1 MFCLIIKNLTMI
13 RTIIK
18 IDEEKCNGCALCIPE
33 CKEGAIQ
40 IINEKAKLINDMF
53 CDGLGACIG
62 HCPEGAIT
70 FEQREAEPYNEKLV
84 IDRIANEPEVLKA
97 HLIHLIEHKEI
108 NLYNEAVQYLE
119 TLNIT
124 NPLAYNS
131 KIETTEKI
139 SPQSIQSFSGCPGS
153 RPALFNE
160 PSNESVE
167 KSELRISPQ
176 LRQWPIQLHL
186 VPPSAPYFQNREMII
201 MSTCGPVAYA
211 NIQNDYIK
219 DRSIVLACPKL
230 DYTEPYRDKL
240 ASIFFNNNINNVIVL
255 IMEVPCCKGLTKFAV
270 DAAEIAGKS
279 NISIEEHTIT
289 LDGKLKF
296 KQKVYGK

>member
-1 MFCLIIKNLTMI
+1 MI

-40 IINEKAKLINDMF
+40 IINGKAKLINDMF

-70 FEQREAEPYNEKLV
+70 FEQREAKPYNEKLV
-84 IDRIANEPEVLKA
+84 IDKIAAEPEVLKA
-97 HLIHLIEHKEI
+97 HLQHLIDHNELKH
-108 NLYNEAVQYLE
+108 YNEAIEYLE
-119 TLNIT
+119 ELNIP
-124 NPLAYNS
+124 NPLINGN
-131 KIETTEKI
+131 KEKTTEKI
-139 SPQSIQSFSGCPGS
+139 SPQAIHSFSGCPGS
-153 RPALFNE
+153 RATVI
-160 PSNESVE
+160 NESSE
-167 KSELRISPQ
+167 KPAEQSNQRVVPQ

-186 VPPSAPYFQNREMII
+186 VPPVASYFDNKELLLL
-201 MSTCGPVAYA
+201 STCGPVAYG
-211 NIQNDYIK
+211 NIQTDYIK
-219 DRSIVLACPKL
+219 DRAIVIACPKL

-240 ASIFFNNNINNVIVL
+240 ASILFNNNIKKVIVL

-270 DAAEIAGKS
+270 DAAAMTGKKEVL
-279 NISIEEHTIT
+279 IEEHTIT

-296 KQKVYGK
+296 KQIVYES

>member
-1 MFCLIIKNLTMI
+1 MI

-40 IINEKAKLINDMF
+40 IINGKAKLINDMF

-62 HCPEGAIT
+62 HCPEGAIS

-84 IDRIANEPEVLKA
+84 IDKIANEPAVLKA
-97 HLIHLIEHKEI
+97 HLIHLIEHNDIKH
-108 NLYNEAVQYLE
+108 YSEAVDYLE
-119 TLNIT
+119 TLNIP
-124 NPLAYNS
+124 NPLGKNFMKK
-131 KIETTEKI
+131 KIEKI
-139 SPQSIQSFSGCPGS
+139 SPQNINSFSACPGS
-153 RPALFNE
+153 NPIVINETDNE
-160 PSNESVE
+160 PQNNI
-167 KSELRISPQ
+167 RITSQ
-176 LRQWPIQLHL
+176 LKQWPIQLHL
-186 VPPSAPYFQNREMII
+186 VPPVAPYFQNKELLLL
-201 MSTCGPVAYA
+201 STCGPVAYA

-219 DRSIVLACPKL
+219 DRAIVIACPKL

-240 ASIFFNNNINNVIVL
+240 ASIIFNNNIENVIVL
-255 IMEVPCCKGLTKFAV
+255 IMEVPCCKGLTKFAI
-270 DAAEIAGKS
+270 DAAILTGKK

-296 KQKVYGK
+296 KQKVYEN